1 VLEYDARGRV
11 REGSST
17 TTHDGRTLTYVSRRD
32 ARGTVLSDL
41 RDGEGLVRMRLGTER
56 TRTVL
61 FGRFALEEQSR
72 AEGSTLVGPSG
83 AREDLYLRPDLRVER
98 RLSNGTLELSQFDEE
113 GFLTG
118 RATHK
123 RASDGAEVSW
133 GVRYERSGEGDLA
146 SVWDSA
152 RGPVRYELD
161 AAHRLVGVDRNGTR
175 ELIDLDP
182 AGNVLGKRGLS
193 RVELM
198 EGNRLVATAEEEF
211 VYDERQLL
219 AGRRRRSD
227 GRFTRYT
234 YDSLNQLVRVEWR
247 DATGTLVGEPWTADY
262 DVLGRRV
269 RFGRGKYQTELW
281 WDGLRIAAE
290 EELVVERGPDGS
302 ASTRRARL
310 RIYGYPSLDAL
321 VPSGF
326 VDYANRDATPASGA
340 VYQVFTDPT
349 GLPLAIEDARGETVW
364 WATASHP
371 YGDVEVHPSSRI
383 DYAMRWPGHRLD
395 ATLGLFYNRFRD
407 YDPSLARYLQT
418 DPIGQRGGI
427 NVYAYCNNP
436 LRSVDLLGLAGTH
449 DQHTPNPAPDGDA
462 ASTTGHPHTED
473 PPDAATRRRD
483 ATGRYAAD
491 PNASASG
498 RIGRDDVYPR
508 AFRQSTHNRMAVLH
522 TDEGQAHIAA
532 HRANPSTVPAPPP
545 VRSDAGT
552 GRPLA
557 RDELTWRGADGV
569 TEIPFYSRNPDGT
582 LKRDRLGRPVTN
594 LTYDHDPP
602 LVNRYNDGGGFQMTQ
617 AQRDDDFND
626 ASRLVPMSRSEN
638 SSDGASL
645 GSTYR
650 QDTPTF

>member
-1 VLEYDARGRV
+1 VVARVETSSARSSI
-11 REGSST
+11 REPP
-17 TTHDGRTLTYVSRRD
+17 V
-32 ARGTVLSDL
+32 
-41 RDGEGLVRMRLGTER
+41 
-56 TRTVL
+56 
-61 FGRFALEEQSR
+61 FCRFALEERAR
-72 AEGSTLVGPSG
+72 AEGVTVVGPSG
-83 AREDLYLRPDLRVER
+83 ARDELYLRPDLRVER
-98 RLSNGTLELSQFDEE
+98 RLGNGTLELSQFDAE

-123 RASDGAEVSW
+123 RASDGAEVCW
-133 GVRYERSGEGDLA
+133 GVRYDRSGEGDL
-146 SVWDSA
+146 VGLWDSA
-152 RGPVRYELD
+152 RGPARFELD
-161 AAHRLVGVDRNGTR
+161 AAHRLVGVDRNGSR
-175 ELIDLDP
+175 ESIELDP
-182 AGNVLGKRGLS
+182 AGNVLSKHGLS

-326 VDYANRDATPASGA
+326 VDYASRDAAPESGR
-340 VYQVFTDPT
+340 VHYVFTDPT
-349 GLPLAIEDARGETVW
+349 GLPLSIEDARGETVW
-364 WATASHP
+364 WATGTHP

-395 ATLGLFYNRFRD
+395 AALGLFYNRFRD
-407 YDPSLARYLQT
+407 YDPTLARYLQT

-436 LRSVDLLGLAGTH
+436 LKEVDLLGLAGTH
-449 DQHTPNPAPDGDA
+449 GQHTPNPAPDGDA
-462 ASTTGHPHTED
+462 ASTTGHPHTEG
-473 PPDAATRRRD
+473 PP
-483 ATGRYAAD
+483 AD
-491 PNASASG
+491 PRVPPHLTADGPPEVS
-498 RIGRDDVYPR
+498 R
-508 AFRQSTHNRMAVLH
+508 AVLV
-522 TDEGQAHIAA
+522 EAREAQRRAQAIHDTIEAETGVPFRATIA
-532 HRANPSTVPAPPP
+532 
-545 VRSDAGT
+545 
-552 GRPLA
+552 
-557 RDELTWRGADGV
+557 ADGV
-569 TEIPFYSRNPDGT
+569 EVVNGYGADRSPRGRSLAPDDAHLSGPAMVEHTRAMGEALHDDPNHYIRGAGANDRGVLGQANATHGERLVVRHHSATETPVDGVMPPVGVSRETCGDCRQWIRGHSEYTGTTNVVADPVHTRVFHGDGT
-582 LKRDRLGRPVTN
+582 VDVYDANGTRLRRISAG
-594 LTYDHDPP
+594 
-602 LVNRYNDGGGFQMTQ
+602 
-617 AQRDDDFND
+617 DDD
-626 ASRLVPMSRSEN
+626 SQE
-638 SSDGASL
+638 
-645 GSTYR
+645 STRGRYEGIVW
-650 QDTPTF
+650 

>member
-72 AEGSTLVGPSG
+72 AEGSTLVGPNG

-98 RLSNGTLELSQFDEE
+98 RLPNGTLELSQFDEE

-133 GVRYERSGEGDLA
+133 GVRYERSGEGDLV

-326 VDYANRDATPASGA
+326 VDYANRDAAPASGA

-364 WATASHP
+364 WATGTHP

-436 LRSVDLLGLAGTH
+436 LKSVDLLGLAGTH

-462 ASTTGHPHTED
+462 ASTTAHPHTESPHD
-473 PPDAATRRRD
+473 PAARPGDDNDGTSTRRPRLHEMNDAEARAHCDERAEALRQAYRAVDPEGEANTTLSVGIVEDSTGRRVVVTTSDDAQELHPSVLAALEPGEEPRATPPTIVRGPPEANPDYDPSGPKDPRNNPRTRRR
-483 ATGRYAAD
+483 R
-491 PNASASG
+491 
-498 RIGRDDVYPR
+498 
-508 AFRQSTHNRMAVLH
+508 TH
-522 TDEGQAHIAA
+522 
-532 HRANPSTVPAPPP
+532 
-545 VRSDAGT
+545 
-552 GRPLA
+552 
-557 RDELTWRGADGV
+557 
-569 TEIPFYSRNPDGT
+569 
-582 LKRDRLGRPVTN
+582 
-594 LTYDHDPP
+594 
-602 LVNRYNDGGGFQMTQ
+602 
-617 AQRDDDFND
+617 
-626 ASRLVPMSRSEN
+626 
-638 SSDGASL
+638 
-645 GSTYR
+645 
-650 QDTPTF
+650 